1 MAIEPRRIH
10 IMTKLDKKF
19 AAAKKESLV
28 LRKKVLL
35 LEREDLLTK
44 YNKAKLSAKEL
55 SQHDKEIAL
64 TYVTMEEIII
74 NRLEALAN
82 EVGDINILLRE
93 GNKSALIANGLKN
106 KATQALSQLDGDN
119 KDSAMYKA
127 RVKAMNIKANREVNK
142 IIKNKNK

>member
-1 MAIEPRRIH
+1 
-10 IMTKLDKKF
+10 MTKLDKKF
-19 AAAKKESLV
+19 AAAKKEALV

-55 SQHDKEIAL
+55 SQHDKEIVL
-64 TYVTMEEIII
+64 TYATMEEIII